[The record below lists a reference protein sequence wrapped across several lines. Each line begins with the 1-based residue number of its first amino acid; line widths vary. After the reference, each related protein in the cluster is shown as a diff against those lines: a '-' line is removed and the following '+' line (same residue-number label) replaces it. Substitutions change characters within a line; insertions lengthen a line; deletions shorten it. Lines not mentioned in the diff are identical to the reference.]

1 MGRKRHPVIF
11 QGNLT
16 AKSYFEGWYFKLVD
30 PSEQFV
36 YAIIPGIALDK
47 KTGTS
52 HAFIQILNGK
62 TADYEYLQFPLTDFE
77 ASRTQF
83 DIQIGNNSFSDT
95 HLTVN
100 IDRPEIKLRGE
111 LNFTKIIPFP
121 TSFLRPNV
129 MGPFTYLPFM
139 ECYHGLVNLSSKIEG
154 VLTINGQTIDF
165 SGGKGYIEKDYG
177 TSFPDN
183 WIWMQSNH
191 FSEDDTTFFF
201 SLAKIPYLGLKFP
214 GFLCVFTYRERKM
227 VLATYNG
234 AKITQLTISPENV
247 NIQIENSK
255 FCLKIY
261 AKKTNWVRK
270 DGVGAI
276 MRAPKNGQMTS
287 KCIETISAII
297 DLRFYQKKSRKSSGS
312 YEWMEIMHDTG
323 KNAGLEIMADHTT
336 FPKLTS
342 QKKKEKIKK
351 SNAQLR

>member
-1 MGRKRHPVIF
+1 MGIGRKRHPMIF
-11 QGNLT
+11 QGKMT
-16 AKSYFEGWYFKLVD
+16 TKSYFEGWYFKLVD
-30 PSEQFV
+30 PTEQFI

-47 KTGTS
+47 KKGSS

-62 TADYEYLQFPLTDFE
+62 TAEYEYLQFPLSDFD
-77 ASRTQF
+77 ASRTKF
-83 DIQIGNNSFSDT
+83 HIQIGNNSFSDT
-95 HLTVN
+95 HLTVD

-111 LNFTKIIPFP
+111 VNFTKIIPFP

-154 VLTINGQTIDF
+154 VLTVNDQKIDF
-165 SGGKGYIEKDYG
+165 SSGKGYIEKDYG

-214 GFLCVFTYRERKM
+214 GFLCVFTYREKK
-227 VLATYNG
+227 VIFATYNG
-234 AKITQLTISPENV
+234 AKITQLTLSPDNV

-255 FCLKIY
+255 YSLKIT
-261 AKKTNWVRK
+261 AKKSNGAKK

-287 KCIETISAII
+287 KCIETISANI
-297 DLRFYQKKSRKSSGS
+297 DLRFYQKISRKSSGS
-312 YEWMEIMHDTG
+312 YEGIEIMHDTG
-323 KNAGLEIMADHTT
+323 KNAGLEIMADHST
-336 FPKLTS
+336 FPKLTAL
-342 QKKKEKIKK
+342 QNEKK
-351 SNAQLR
+351 NR